1 MMNSVVDLT
10 QAKEIAA
17 HVCRMLTSQ
26 MQMPEFSDSG
36 GVPTDVAAKVLGKDA
51 SYVLQGIEDGWL
63 PIGTMKPPKPGERR
77 RNPYI
82 SPKLFWEFTG
92 YVWKGGG
99 KNAGEAD

>member
-1 MMNSVVDLT
+1 MMNSVADLT

-36 GVPTDVAAKVLGKDA
+36 GVPIEVAAKVLGKDA
-51 SYVLQGIEDGWL
+51 SYVRQGIEDGWL
-63 PIGTMKPPKPGERR
+63 PIGTMKQPKPNEGR
-77 RNPYI
+77 RNFYI

-92 YVWKGGG
+92 YAWTG
-99 KNAGEAD
+99 KGEASNV